1 LSPRID
7 SDRMAPIGLDLKLL
21 PRLQASVEARSA
33 LRRAFSGRLPVKSVE
48 SLLTIVSELVTNAV
62 VHGPGKPIGLTVTAE
77 PDGSIRGEVCDQGQ
91 GKVAIREIEDDRPGG
106 MGLRI
111 VRALADR
118 WGVRKGSTRV
128 WFELD
133 ADVSSRAGRT

>member
-1 LSPRID
+1 
-7 SDRMAPIGLDLKLL
+7 MAPIGLDVKLI
-21 PRLQASVEARSA
+21 PRLQASAEARAA

-62 VHGPGKPIGLTVTAE
+62 VHGPGKPIQLTVTAE
-77 PDGSIRGEVCDQGQ
+77 PDGSIKGEIADQGH
-91 GKVAIREIEDDRPGG
+91 GKVAIREIEDETPGG

-118 WGVRKGSTRV
+118 WGVYDGSTHV

-133 ADVSSRAGRT
+133 AAESPRSARA